1 MISKKTIDSIY
12 KQYSSAPESPD
23 CLDIMLL
30 FEKIHPD
37 HKIEIDGEN
46 LIINSV
52 EQWSPFHNIP
62 LDRIF
67 GIVDF
72 EENVAIVLRNSIIF
86 LGKRAPSV
94 NIHIK
99 PQKDSLM
106 SKVMNMLSKN

>member
-1 MISKKTIDSIY
+1 MISKKAIDSIY
-12 KQYSSAPESPD
+12 KLHSTAPESPD

-52 EQWSPFHNIP
+52 EQWSPFHRIP

-72 EENVAIVLRNSIIF
+72 EENVAVVLRNSIIF
-86 LGKRAPSV
+86 LGKRVPCV

-99 PQKDSLM
+99 PPKDSFM
-106 SKVMNMLSKN
+106 DKVKSMLSKN